1 MLTATLIKGNP
12 RFIKTELA
20 QTYYQE
26 IVEFIEGLG
35 VTVIID
41 IGADY
46 TCPPKA
52 DFYVAHSR
60 GCGRARCFESK
71 PDELATFIMFGDPDG
86 ICHPKDKAWF
96 DAGATGIPPN
106 EHFVFTDEQ
115 KHAIEQMVSHLKASR
130 VPTEVVRTRQASGNR
145 PTVR

>member
-1 MLTATLIKGNP
+1 MLTATLIKG
-12 RFIKTELA
+12 RQKFIKRELA
-20 QTYYQE
+20 QTYYHE
-26 IVEFIEGLG
+26 IIEFMEGLG
-35 VTVIID
+35 VSVIID
-41 IGADY
+41 EGEEH
-46 TCPPKA
+46 TSPPEA
-52 DFYVAHSR
+52 DFCVAHSR
-60 GCGRARCFESK
+60 GCERARRFEAVTDG
-71 PDELATFIMFGDPDG
+71 PVTTIMFGDPDG

>member
-1 MLTATLIKGNP
+1 MLTAVLIKGNP

-41 IGADY
+41 SGADY

-60 GCGRARCFESK
+60 GCGRTICFEDK

-96 DAGATGIPPN
+96 DAGARGIPPN
-106 EHFVFTDEQ
+106 EHFVFTDDQ
-115 KHAIEQMVSHLKASR
+115 KLAIEQMVVQLKAK
-130 VPTEVVRTRQASGNR
+130 RTPEPMLSRQASSNR
-145 PTVR
+145 PGVR